1 MVALPSVKK
10 CNRGR
15 FWPLHSLLLFHEARA
30 SPSLSFHGNHRSY
43 IHLNGTSGKDLWN
56 EYHAAYEATKNSIDA
71 LCNATC
77 NGRDFYPQGPAAFS
91 QARSE
96 RDEALQ
102 KLREVKTY
110 IEEVLMGIMAQQP

>member
-1 MVALPSVKK
+1 MATIAPT
-10 CNRGR
+10 
-15 FWPLHSLLLFHEARA
+15 
-30 SPSLSFHGNHRSY
+30 

-96 RDEALQ
+96 RDGALQ

>member
-1 MVALPSVKK
+1 MTTLPT
-10 CNRGR
+10 
-15 FWPLHSLLLFHEARA
+15 
-30 SPSLSFHGNHRSY
+30 
-43 IHLNGTSGKDLWN
+43 IHLNGTGAESLFN
-56 EYHAAYEATKNSIDA
+56 EYGNAWRALKAAREALAQTT
-71 LCNATC
+71 CNA
-77 NGRDFYPQGPAAFS
+77 RDFYPQGPAAFS